1 MPDTIS
7 YAKEVYY
14 AFRDEETGTKQL
26 VPVRGVYVTGEY
38 KPPEYV
44 EPILRVLEFK
54 TNHPLIEDYIESSST
69 TKSGS
74 SHHLYDIDLDATF
87 RIDAYTQ
94 ATAPP
99 QKEGSSHHLY
109 DIDLDATFV
118 IEAYQ
123 STNVPPQKEGSSH
136 HLYDISVDPTYVISA
151 KTKVIGG
158 SQPEPILRMIE
169 FNVSSAT
176 IEDV

>member
-1 MPDTIS
+1 MPDIIS

-44 EPILRVLEFK
+44 EPILRLLEFK
-54 TNHPLIEDYIESSST
+54 TNHPLIEDYIETSAT

-87 RIDAYTQ
+87 VVEAYTQ
-94 ATAPP
+94 ATAPA
-99 QKEGSSHHLY
+99 QKQGSSHHLY
-109 DIDLDATFV
+109 DINVDATFV
-118 IEAYQ
+118 IEPYQ
-123 STNVPPQKEGSSH
+123 STTTPPQKHGSTH
-136 HLYDISVDPTYVISA
+136 HLYDIIVDPTCVISV
-151 KTKVIGG
+151 KTTVIGG

>member
-54 TNHPLIEDYIESSST
+54 TNHPLIEDYIESSSR
-69 TKSGS
+69 TKS
-74 SHHLYDIDLDATF
+74 
-87 RIDAYTQ
+87 
-94 ATAPP
+94 
-99 QKEGSSHHLY
+99 GSSHHLY

>member
-1 MPDTIS
+1 MPDIIS

-44 EPILRVLEFK
+44 EPILRLLEFK
-54 TNHPLIEDYIESSST
+54 TNHPLIEDYIESSAT

-87 RIDAYTQ
+87 VVEAYSQ
-94 ATAPP
+94 ATAPT
-99 QKEGSSHHLY
+99 QKQGSSHHLY
-109 DIDLDATFV
+109 DINVDPTFV
-118 IEAYQ
+118 IEPYQ
-123 STNVPPQKEGSSH
+123 STTAPAQKQGSTH
-136 HLYDISVDPTYVISA
+136 HLYDIIVDPTYVISV